1 MISHALKKL
10 PNNKVSAE
18 SIPSFGCKRVVT
30 VDIAHLSNCWL
41 SWMQGTLKD
50 ILKIIENDFN
60 DELIWKLEG

>member
-1 MISHALKKL
+1 M
-10 PNNKVSAE
+10 
-18 SIPSFGCKRVVT
+18 T